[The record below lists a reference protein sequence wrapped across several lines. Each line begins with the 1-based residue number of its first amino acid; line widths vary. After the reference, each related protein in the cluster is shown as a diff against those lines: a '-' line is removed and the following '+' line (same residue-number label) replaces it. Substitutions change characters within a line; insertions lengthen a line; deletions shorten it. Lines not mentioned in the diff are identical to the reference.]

1 VRKNSSATLD
11 DVAKLAKVSRATVSR
26 VINTPE
32 KVSPE
37 ICERTLAAIAKLRY
51 TPNFSAR
58 ALTTGTPLTI
68 GLVFFED
75 IRTLFAN
82 PFWGE
87 ILNPVYENLAK
98 RNLSCNLIAHGSF
111 AKNENIDELYGQFIA
126 QGRADGYIFF
136 GRYPEEIEK
145 RFGLAHLPI
154 VIFGKPY
161 SNNSEFSFVDT
172 DNITGASSAVAYL
185 ASRGRKRIATITGPV
200 DGGAGFD
207 RFLGYKNGLVE
218 VGMKFDPSLVAY
230 GEWTRE
236 SGIEAMKK
244 LLKDN
249 KDIDGIFI
257 ASDLM
262 AVGALEVLADHKI
275 KVPKDIAIVANDNS
289 ELAVMSSP
297 TLTSVKQ
304 PCEEIGSELV
314 VAVLKAIEG
323 VSHQARI
330 LGTEIIERESA

>member
-1 VRKNSSATLD
+1 MKKSNVTLD

-37 ICERTLAAIAKLRY
+37 ICDRTTAAIRELRY
-51 TPNFSAR
+51 SPNQFAR
-58 ALTTGTPLTI
+58 ALTTGKPMTI

-75 IRTLFAN
+75 IRTLFSN

-87 ILNPVYENLAK
+87 ILNPVYENLAA

-111 AKNENIDELYGQFIA
+111 AEEENMEELYSQFIS
-126 QGRADGYIFF
+126 QSPADGYIFF
-136 GRYPEEIEK
+136 GKYPEEVER

-154 VIFGKPY
+154 VLFGKPY

-172 DNITGASSAVAYL
+172 DNIEGAASAVSYL
-185 ASRGRKRIATITGPV
+185 AKRGRKRIATITGV
-200 DGGAGFD
+200 ISGGAGFD

-218 VGMKFDPSLVAY
+218 AGLKFDPSLVAH

-236 SGIEAMKK
+236 SGSECMKA
-244 LLKDN
+244 LLK
-249 KDIDGIFI
+249 KSPDIDAVFI

-262 AVGALEVLADHKI
+262 AVGALEVLNEEKI
-275 KVPKDIAIVANDNS
+275 KVPKQISIIAYDNS
-289 ELAVMSSP
+289 ELTELCSP

-304 PCEEIGSELV
+304 PCEEIGKELV